1 MAISKRNSRIGELL
15 DTKKF
20 SYAVIAEKVGTTRNA
35 VAGVA
40 FRRRHPYPTL
50 IRSANSDGANM
61 LIPSFPWR
69 RMRPPRLSAPL
80 LARRPDLSAN
90 LQWQREDTRT
100 RRRPHRTQRRPPG
113 RRITGSF

>member
-50 IRSANSDGANM
+50 ICSANSDGANM
-61 LIPSFPWR
+61 LGTGFR
-69 RMRPPRLSAPL
+69 RSSYYPENTAHQPARVAP
-80 LARRPDLSAN
+80 
-90 LQWQREDTRT
+90 
-100 RRRPHRTQRRPPG
+100 
-113 RRITGSF
+113 